1 MDIHEKA
8 VGIFVPDTLLATQ
21 YFDRIRRRRD
31 LTGEQ
36 RLMCAII
43 EDAVEAYLKH
53 SAASHPHH
61 REIFAEAEQ
70 WIETEDRTWL
80 YSFDTICDYRGLDSP
95 YRRRGLRAAKLRVR
109 GESAPPVAVAGEPA
123 TTDDR
128 HAVNE

>member
-43 EDAVEAYLKH
+43 EDSVEAYLKH

-61 REIFAEAEQ
+61 REIFAEAEH
-70 WIETEDRTWL
+70 WIETQDRTWL
-80 YSFDTICDYRGLDSP
+80 FSFDTICDYLGLDSD
-95 YRRRGLRAAKLRVR
+95 YMRRGLRAAKLRAR
-109 GESAPPVAVAGEPA
+109 GEAASTVAVAGEPD
-123 TTDDR
+123 TDDR